1 LNTQNALSST
11 AQSSQ
16 VTLTI
21 PQQLE
26 THSTIPDYALCPI
39 TQEIMRHP
47 VILSETGN
55 SYDEEAILK
64 WFSHKNTD
72 PLTNTTLRDHIVIP
86 NHGLRAAISHALSNN
101 MVDVT
106 VTAFDK
112 NRVQSVFKVMI
123 YRFFTI
129 KDLKTSIH
137 KEQGFRV
144 QSQFIFRDDLSLEK
158 EWLFLTQLHND
169 VVVDSIIRNT
179 NISKLEIKLYD
190 CSYCYMIDADE
201 ILVLKNPHYKGQP
214 KQLFILPYQSAD
226 YNGQLLVAN
235 GSIIGDGG
243 VIAHTDY
250 KNLRTIMLDEVI
262 TLYYNLD
269 GVPGVIAAVKGE
281 TMESVKNKIA
291 TKEGFLA
298 DTLLAMYVDS
308 GASTC
313 SGEKLF
319 ELVDDEKCVVHYYES
334 ILQIRLTID
343 IKYTINS
350 KPGQLHA
357 EKSETIESVKCRI
370 AIKECITLDM
380 SVIWLK
386 SGSPSKAITEIDT
399 GSQVSSHKSLILP
412 GSSLIIQLRDNT
424 ENIKIF
430 VKSLTG
436 RIITLNCYATELI
449 VQLKWDIQGKEGIPV
464 EQQRLIYTGK
474 RLEDD
479 RSISD
484 YNIQNESTIHFVLNL
499 SGC

>member
-1 LNTQNALSST
+1 MNAQNALSST

-21 PQQLE
+21 PKQLE

-39 TQEIMRHP
+39 TQEIMRYP
-47 VILSETGN
+47 VILRETGN

-101 MVDVT
+101 MVNVT
-106 VTAFDK
+106 VTAFDE
-112 NRVQSVFKVMI
+112 NLDQSVFKVMI

-129 KDLKTSIH
+129 KDLKTIIH
-137 KEQGFRV
+137 NEQGFRV
-144 QSQFIFRDDLSLEK
+144 QSQFIFRDDPSLEK
-158 EWLFLTQLHND
+158 EWLFLTQLNND
-169 VVVDSIIRNT
+169 VVVDSIIKNT
-179 NISKLEIKLYD
+179 NISKLEIKFI
-190 CSYCYMIDADE
+190 CSHIYTGDN

-214 KQLFILPYQSAD
+214 KQLLILPDQSAD
-226 YNGQLLVAN
+226 YNGQLLAAN
-235 GSIIGDGG
+235 GSIIDDGD

-250 KNLRTIMLDEVI
+250 KNLQTILLDEVI
-262 TLYYNLD
+262 TLHYNLD

-291 TKEGFLA
+291 IKEGFLA

-319 ELVDDEKCVVHYYES
+319 ELIDDEELVVYYYES
-334 ILQIRLTID
+334 ILQIQLTID

-357 EKSETIESVKCRI
+357 DKSETIESVKCRI
-370 AIKECITLDM
+370 AIKECISLDM

-386 SGSPSKAITEIDT
+386 SGSPSKPITEIDT
-399 GSQVSSHKSLILP
+399 GTQISSHKSLILP

-424 ENIKIF
+424 ENIKIY

-436 RIITLNCYATELI
+436 RIITLNCYATDLI
-449 VQLKWDIQGKEGIPV
+449 VQLKLDIQGKEGVPV
-464 EQQRLIYTGK
+464 EQQRLIYAGRK
-474 RLEDD
+474 LENHE
-479 RSISD
+479 SVSE
-484 YNIQNESTIHFVLNL
+484 YNILSGSTIHFVLNL
-499 SGC
+499 RGC